1 MKFIA
6 TILILSIV
14 LASSMVMSIFGISNE
29 VKLNIDRLNSNSNS
43 NSSNSTTQNDL
54 SNNYIKNAI
63 LSSTDNN
70 KIKGLLIVK
79 VVVNNKDIGNKTP
92 SNFTISIH
100 ANDPSPP
107 SFAGNSSGTT
117 VKLGMGMYGVSE
129 SQIPGYVTSF
139 SIDCYGGI
147 MSVYTKQCIII
158 NTYTTTTTSSAL
170 SK

>member
-14 LASSMVMSIFGISNE
+14 LASSMVMSIFGIPYE
-29 VKLNIDRLNSNSNS
+29 VKLNIDQLNS
-43 NSSNSTTQNDL
+43 NSSNITKQNEL
-54 SNNYIKNAI
+54 SNNSIKNAT

-70 KIKGLLIVK
+70 KLKGLLMVK

-92 SNFTISIH
+92 SDFTINIH
-100 ANDPSPP
+100 ANDPSPT
-107 SFAGNSSGTT
+107 SFAGNSSGTK

-129 SQIPGYVTSF
+129 TQFPGYVPSF
-139 SIDCYGGI
+139 SIDCFGGI
-147 MSVYTKQCIII
+147 MSVYTKQCIITNI
-158 NTYTTTTTSSAL
+158 YAATSSTL

>member
-14 LASSMVMSIFGISNE
+14 LASSMVMSIFGIQNE
-29 VKLNIDRLNSNSNS
+29 VKLNIDQINSNSNS
-43 NSSNSTTQNDL
+43 NSSNITKQNEL
-54 SNNYIKNAI
+54 SNNSIKNAT

-70 KIKGLLIVK
+70 KIKGLLMVK

-92 SNFTISIH
+92 SDFTINIH
-100 ANDPSPP
+100 ANDPSPT
-107 SFAGNSSGTT
+107 SFAGNSSGTK

-129 SQIPGYVTSF
+129 TQFPGYVPSF
-139 SIDCYGGI
+139 SIDCFGGI
-147 MSVYTKQCIII
+147 MSVYTKQCIIT
-158 NTYTTTTTSSAL
+158 NTYAAASSAL